1 MQLTT
6 LTGTGL
12 RVSRISLGT
21 MTFGDQ
27 VDEQASISIVRRCLD
42 AGINFF
48 DTANIYT
55 EGRSETIL
63 GEALQGQRDAVV
75 LASKVRGRVGDNPND
90 EGLSRR
96 HILDAIDNSL
106 RALQTD
112 YLDIYYL
119 HQPDYET
126 PLAETLSTMNDLVR
140 AGKVRYVGI
149 SNHASWQ
156 ICQSLWLCDNHSWR
170 PPVVAQ
176 QMYNLIARGIEQ
188 EHLSFLCEFEIG
200 LVVYNPLA
208 GGLLTGK
215 HANISAAL
223 PGTRFDGNQMY
234 RDRYWHEADFDAV
247 RALQHIAQQAGK
259 SLVELS
265 LQWLLGRSQ
274 VNSVILGV
282 SNLDQLEEN
291 IMASD
296 GELDEATEA
305 ACDEVWDKLRGPIP
319 YYNR

>member
-21 MTFGDQ
+21 MTFGEQ
-27 VDEQASISIVRRCLD
+27 ADEQASISIVRGCLD

-55 EGRSETIL
+55 EGRSENIL
-63 GEALQGQRDAVV
+63 GKALQGQRDAVV
-75 LASKVRGRVGDNPND
+75 LASKVRGRVGDDPND

-106 RALQTD
+106 RALRTD

-126 PLAETLSTMNDLVR
+126 PLAVTLSTMSDLVR

-149 SNHASWQ
+149 SNYASWQ
-156 ICQSLWLCDNHSWR
+156 VCQALWLCDKHSWR

-188 EHLSFLCEFEIG
+188 EHLSFLREFEIG

-215 HANISAAL
+215 HTNISTVL
-223 PGTRFDGNQMY
+223 PGTRFDGNQVY
-234 RDRYWHEADFDAV
+234 RDRYWHEANFDAV
-247 RALQHIAQQAGK
+247 RTLQHIAQQAGK

-274 VNSVILGV
+274 VDSVILGV
-282 SNLDQLEEN
+282 SSLGQLEEN

-296 GELDEATEA
+296 GELDEATAA

>member
-21 MTFGDQ
+21 MTFGEQ
-27 VDEQASISIVRRCLD
+27 ADEQASISIVRRCLD

-63 GEALQGQRDAVV
+63 GKALQGQRHAVV
-75 LASKVRGRVGDNPND
+75 LASKVQGRVGENPND

-106 RALQTD
+106 RTLQTD

-126 PLAETLSTMNDLVR
+126 PLAETLSTMSDLVR
-140 AGKVRYVGI
+140 AGRVRYVGV

-156 ICQSLWLCDNHSWR
+156 ICQSL
-170 PPVVAQ
+170 
-176 QMYNLIARGIEQ
+176 
-188 EHLSFLCEFEIG
+188 
-200 LVVYNPLA
+200 
-208 GGLLTGK
+208 
-215 HANISAAL
+215 
-223 PGTRFDGNQMY
+223 
-234 RDRYWHEADFDAV
+234 
-247 RALQHIAQQAGK
+247 
-259 SLVELS
+259 
-265 LQWLLGRSQ
+265 
-274 VNSVILGV
+274 
-282 SNLDQLEEN
+282 
-291 IMASD
+291 
-296 GELDEATEA
+296 
-305 ACDEVWDKLRGPIP
+305 
-319 YYNR
+319 